1 MILSGVTLRKL
12 SNISSLAYLTSKNCT
27 MVCLLVAMIF
37 VHDNRGFFTNIEK
50 SLPGY
55 LWLFYNLE
63 WKGGTCSIF
72 Y

>member
-12 SNISSLAYLTSKNCT
+12 SNISSLLYWLPKT
-27 MVCLLVAMIF
+27 VLWYCLLAGMIF

-50 SLPGY
+50 SLPDY

-63 WKGGTCSIF
+63 WEGGTCSIF